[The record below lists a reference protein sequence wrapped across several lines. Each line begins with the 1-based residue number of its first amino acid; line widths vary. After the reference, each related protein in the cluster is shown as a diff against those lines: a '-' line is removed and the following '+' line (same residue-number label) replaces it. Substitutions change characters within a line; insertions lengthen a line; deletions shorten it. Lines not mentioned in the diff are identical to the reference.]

1 MLFILDEKQ
10 NTKLFV
16 VLNLD
21 FFYKIIL
28 YLKKK
33 VFFLSRK
40 LSGLLETF
48 TLHLISDCSWNNK

>member
-1 MLFILDEKQ
+1 MIFILDEKQ

-21 FFYKIIL
+21 LFYKIIL

-33 VFFLSRK
+33 SVFPK
-40 LSGLLETF
+40 
-48 TLHLISDCSWNNK
+48 